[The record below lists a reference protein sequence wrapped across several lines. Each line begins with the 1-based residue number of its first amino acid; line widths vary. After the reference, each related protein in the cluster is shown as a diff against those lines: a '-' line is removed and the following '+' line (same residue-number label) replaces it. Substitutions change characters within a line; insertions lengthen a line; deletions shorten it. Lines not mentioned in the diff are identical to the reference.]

1 MARHVTRP
9 CPCMTTSIIIN
20 ITRVISMWTLHWIT
34 VGCSGVGSPMTTGYY
49 CAIFPFCGGGKKKKK
64 TTKKQWHFN
73 WATTSGASDWQ
84 ACKDSHRNK
93 TRTFVFHKCNLQ
105 SLNLKTMRIFIKNIT
120 NSEALEVYRCSKAF
134 SVMAWDW
141 GQNRSLHFVSC
152 VFPVWSK
159 KRCRRLTKLQVN
171 TKIKQHLN
179 K

>member
-1 MARHVTRP
+1 MVRHVTRP

-93 TRTFVFHKCNLQ
+93 RRTFVFHKIVIYNPWTWKQCEY
-105 SLNLKTMRIFIKNIT
+105 SLKISLTPKRSKFTGVQKLFLLWREIGNKIDHYISYRVFFLC
-120 NSEALEVYRCSKAF
+120 EARKGAG
-134 SVMAWDW
+134 D
-141 GQNRSLHFVSC
+141 
-152 VFPVWSK
+152 
-159 KRCRRLTKLQVN
+159 
-171 TKIKQHLN
+171 
-179 K
+179 